1 MFVSGKV
8 NSTRLL
14 GLATTWNVDTAYSV
28 RSYME
33 FHVTDQAAAVISRKG
48 GTAVVDLLEPFG

>member
-14 GLATTWNVDTAYSV
+14 GLATTRNVDSAYSV
-28 RSYME
+28 KSYMQL
-33 FHVTDQAAAVISRKG
+33 HVTEQAAAVIQRKG